1 AKKSTAR
8 RATAKKSTARRATA
22 KKSTARRATA
32 KKSTARRATAKKSTA
47 RRATAKKSTG
57 KRATA
62 KKSTGKRAT
71 AKKST
76 GKRATAL
83 RRAPAQAPSA
93 ANKATIRQIERAWN
107 TSDVDALDE
116 HFAPGYHNHAGMP
129 GMAADLGT
137 AKMAHAMAMRA
148 FPDRKVEIL
157 DILAEDDRV
166 LVRTRVTGTN
176 SGGAFWF
183 GASAN

>member
-1 AKKSTAR
+1 
-8 RATAKKSTARRATA
+8 
-22 KKSTARRATA
+22 
-32 KKSTARRATAKKSTA
+32 
-47 RRATAKKSTG
+47 
-57 KRATA
+57 
-62 KKSTGKRAT
+62 
-71 AKKST
+71 
-76 GKRATAL
+76 KRATAL

-116 HFAPGYHNHAGMP
+116 HFVPGYHNHAGMP

-148 FPDRKVEIL
+148 FPDLKVEIL

-183 GASAN
+183 GASANDRPIDIESWAIYRLENGK